1 MKDPNLSSFMA
12 ITAYAP
18 IALFTESLR
27 VQRAMVA
34 SILSPHSIAPA
45 VTGCV
50 KDLHRLWGLDDVQLF
65 GNFKDERAA
74 CVASVKHGNSFPLQN
89 QTVLQLA
96 GVVRG
101 DIDTARMIIPY
112 EPSIGKGLRTWRET
126 FVSLCFM
133 LPRQAGSERYGLW
146 WLQGVCWVVT
156 IIEFVGPMVM
166 AAYMAIWND
175 VAGVI
180 LMVCFS
186 LSVLILAVLRSL
198 TRPIIANQS
207 EISKF
212 RSDVAK
218 GTSTLDVHV
227 ITDHWNDKHLNI
239 VCGYTS
245 HLHALTNIPMTIS
258 RPTLLLWASRGLAV
272 VLVSQAA
279 SLASLIGDKKNAWLS
294 LSWLGVYILMMI
306 PPRIVCAYY
315 SQASHEHH
323 TAVLIKVPPIRFSC
337 RRAALVFISRLPT
350 SRQAYV
356 EPWAWTDVFIPDNE
370 RRRRWQAHIDSLDL
384 ITFESDPAVD
394 GRVPSEELDA
404 EYRRSKDLLKEAS
417 AVYHHPQVLQ
427 PLLWYRKSVGLQN
440 I

>member
-1 MKDPNLSSFMA
+1 MKDPNLSSLMA

-45 VTGCV
+45 ITGCI
-50 KDLHRLWGLDDVQLF
+50 KYLHRLWDLDDIQLL

-74 CVASVKHGNSFPLQN
+74 SVASVKHGNSFPLQN

-96 GVVRG
+96 GVFRG
-101 DIDTARMIIPY
+101 NIDTARMVVPY
-112 EPSIGKGLRTWRET
+112 EPSTGKCLQTWRET
-126 FVSLCFM
+126 IVSLCFV
-133 LPRQAGSERYGLW
+133 LPREAGSKRYELY

-156 IIEFVGPMVM
+156 IIEFIGPIVM

-180 LMVCFS
+180 LMACFS
-186 LSVLILAVLRSL
+186 LSVLILAVIRSL
-198 TRPIIANQS
+198 TRPIMANQG

-212 RSDVAK
+212 RSDIAK
-218 GTSTLDVHV
+218 GASTLDVHV
-227 ITDHWNDKHLNI
+227 IADHWNDRHLNV

-245 HLHALTNIPMTIS
+245 HLHALTNIPMTVS

-294 LSWLGVYILMMI
+294 LSWLAVYILMMI
-306 PPRIVCAYY
+306 PPRIISAYY
-315 SQASHEHH
+315 SQASYEHH
-323 TAVLIKVPPIRFSC
+323 TAVLNKVPPICFSG

-356 EPWAWTDVFIPDNE
+356 EPWAWTDVFMPDNE
-370 RRRRWQAHIDSLDL
+370 RRRIWQARIDSLDL
-384 ITFESDPAVD
+384 ITFERDQAVD
-394 GRVPSEELDA
+394 GHVPSEELDA
-404 EYRRSKDLLKEAS
+404 EYQKSKNLLKEAS
-417 AVYHHPQVLQ
+417 AAYHHPRILH
-427 PLLWYRKSVGLQN
+427 PLLWYRTTVGL
-440 I
+440 